1 MDLSLP
7 TKRGLRI
14 PDDPIFLPTLRTIE
28 LNISLSSR
36 RGKFTIEDNTIHN
49 VDQMCKT
56 PTSNIQA
63 RIHIVDPQ
71 SSNNPPV

>member
-7 TKRGLRI
+7 TKRGLGI
-14 PDDPIFLPTLRTIE
+14 PDDPIFLPALSTIE

-36 RGKFTIEDNTIHN
+36 RGNFKKEDITIHN

-56 PTSNIQA
+56 PTSTIQA

-71 SSNNPPV
+71 SSNNPLM